1 MRLPNCGAT
10 FPSKSEDIPSAL
22 EFSSRTIPPNRI
34 GRQLL
39 MHFEGFLHE
48 QLEDAGELIWVPKM
62 VLQEGRSSVFQHES
76 SNSRK
81 QPPTKQLGRP
91 LRMLH

>member
-1 MRLPNCGAT
+1 MRLPNSGAI
-10 FPSKSEDIPSAL
+10 FPSKSEDISSAL
-22 EFSSRTIPPNRI
+22 EFSSRTVPPNRT
-34 GRQLL
+34 GRELP
-39 MHFEGFLHE
+39 MHYEGFLHE
-48 QLEDAGELIWVPKM
+48 QLEDAGELMVPKM